1 MPGSADRRAHSPS
14 DRPDQPSGLVVRTRR
29 RADQP
34 IVPAGNRSR
43 TSQSWSWRVGP
54 RSTTIDGVGLSSVRP
69 EDLGLRHG
77 EPIRICI
84 GVLPDAENVGGINLF
99 GREFGNYPQD
109 IELRIEYEHR
119 NNGDHTPD

>member
-1 MPGSADRRAHSPS
+1 M
-14 DRPDQPSGLVVRTRR
+14 
-29 RADQP
+29 
-34 IVPAGNRSR
+34 
-43 TSQSWSWRVGP
+43 GP

-77 EPIRICI
+77 EPIRIRI